1 MSDDWSQQLA
11 DELHKP
17 ITRTFKKRKVISNGI
32 DEIWAADLVDM
43 RSFSKWNKGYK
54 YLLMVI
60 DVFSKYG
67 WIRGLKDKK
76 TETVRLAFADILRDR
91 KPKMLW
97 TDKGSEFISRHF
109 KEFLKKKNRIKLYH
123 TENEEKS
130 SVVERWNKTIKTKV
144 WKMFTVNNNTI
155 YWDKIDKIADNY
167 NNTWH
172 SSIQMSPI
180 EASKK
185 KNENKVRSN
194 LYSNL
199 IYMKPGKPSLSV
211 GDHVRISKYKRK
223 IFDKGYT
230 PNWTEELF
238 VVDKINP
245 TKPITYSIVD
255 LMGKEIK
262 GSFYEQE
269 LQKAKQQTFRIE
281 KIIKRD
287 KKKKMALVKWS
298 GYPHKFNSFI
308 PLGDFIPQNPL

>member
-109 KEFLKKKNRIKLYH
+109 KEFLEKNGIKLYH

-155 YWDKIDKIADNY
+155 YWDKINKIVDNY

-180 EASKK
+180 EARKK

-194 LYSNL
+194 LYSDL
-199 IYMKPGKPSLSV
+199 IYLKPGKPSLSV

-223 IFDKGYT
+223 TFDKGYT

-245 TKPITYSIVD
+245 TKPLTYSIVD
-255 LMGKEIK
+255 LMGEEIK
-262 GSFYEQE
+262 GSFYEKE

-281 KIIKRD
+281 KIIKRE

-298 GYPHKFNSFI
+298 GYPDKFNSFI
-308 PLGDFIPQNPL
+308 PLP